1 MLRPLAVLLAP
12 WLAALVP
19 TVATADAGL
28 LRRDHLAVQLV
39 AADRALAPG
48 GSLDVALRLVHDEHW
63 HTYWLNPGD
72 SGLATK
78 LAWTLPDGAQ
88 AGPIRWPAP
97 ARLRLGPLINFGYEG
112 DVLLPVRIALPE
124 ALALG
129 ATFDVTVRASWL
141 VCKEECIPG
150 DATLSLSLP
159 VAAAAEPDPEWAP
172 RIAAAFAAE
181 PPLRDWPARITREGD
196 SVVVVVEPRDATLDT
211 GTLEVFPLPAQ
222 VMATARGAVSRT
234 ADGALRIETPVSDAW
249 VDLPARVELLLVDGG
264 PGARRAVQVVAQS
277 SAGPLPTAAQH
288 AGAAPAGEG
297 AGVGLWLALAFA
309 LAGGVLLNLM
319 PCVFPVLSLKA
330 MGLAAHAHEAR
341 RARRHGLLYLAGVL
355 CTFGAL
361 AGVLLAL
368 RAAGEQLG
376 WGFQLQVPWVVG
388 ALALVMLAM
397 GLSLSGLYQLGGS
410 WMGAGQSLASR
421 DDGRGAFFTGVLA
434 VVVASPCTAPFMAPA
449 LGFAVTQ
456 PPATALAVFLALGLG
471 LALPIVLLSFL
482 PVLAERLP
490 RPGAWMETFK
500 QVMAFPLYLTAV
512 WLAWVLG
519 RQVGVDG
526 LARLLAGAV
535 ALSFALWLAGRGR
548 GAWRAAG
555 MAAGFAATLGALV
568 ALPAA
573 SAGGARPAA
582 DATVAWE
589 PWSPERL
596 DALRAEGR
604 PVLVNMTAAWCITC
618 LANERVALSS
628 DAFAARLAATGTAYL
643 KGDWTQR
650 DARITEYLAR
660 FGRNGVPLYVLYPA
674 GGAAPEVL
682 PQLLT
687 PDVVDAALTR
697 AAER

>member
-1 MLRPLAVLLAP
+1 
-12 WLAALVP
+12 
-19 TVATADAGL
+19 
-28 LRRDHLAVQLV
+28 
-39 AADRALAPG
+39 
-48 GSLDVALRLVHDEHW
+48 
-63 HTYWLNPGD
+63 
-72 SGLATK
+72 
-78 LAWTLPDGAQ
+78 
-88 AGPIRWPAP
+88 
-97 ARLRLGPLINFGYEG
+97 
-112 DVLLPVRIALPE
+112 
-124 ALALG
+124 
-129 ATFDVTVRASWL
+129 
-141 VCKEECIPG
+141 
-150 DATLSLSLP
+150 
-159 VAAAAEPDPEWAP
+159 
-172 RIAAAFAAE
+172 
-181 PPLRDWPARITREGD
+181 
-196 SVVVVVEPRDATLDT
+196 
-211 GTLEVFPLPAQ
+211 
-222 VMATARGAVSRT
+222 
-234 ADGALRIETPVSDAW
+234 
-249 VDLPARVELLLVDGG
+249 
-264 PGARRAVQVVAQS
+264 
-277 SAGPLPTAAQH
+277 
-288 AGAAPAGEG
+288 
-297 AGVGLWLALAFA
+297 
-309 LAGGVLLNLM
+309 
-319 PCVFPVLSLKA
+319 
-330 MGLAAHAHEAR
+330 
-341 RARRHGLLYLAGVL
+341 
-355 CTFGAL
+355 
-361 AGVLLAL
+361 
-368 RAAGEQLG
+368 LG

-410 WMGAGQSLASR
+410 WMGAGQSLARR

-500 QVMAFPLYLTAV
+500 QFMAFPLYLTAV

-582 DATVAWE
+582 DATVPWE